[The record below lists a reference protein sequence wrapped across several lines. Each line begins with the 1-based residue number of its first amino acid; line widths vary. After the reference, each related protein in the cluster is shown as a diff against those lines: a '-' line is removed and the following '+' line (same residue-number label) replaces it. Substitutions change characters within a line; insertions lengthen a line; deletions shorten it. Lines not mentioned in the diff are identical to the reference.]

1 MKKSKL
7 TPANVALFPEPEPP
21 IMNQI
26 ELNIDAIQA
35 RLAAH
40 QPHQVNI
47 AAKRQAAVALILRE
61 GNTEPEV
68 LLIQRAEHE
77 DDPWSGDL
85 GFPGGRIEKS
95 DASPKAAAERETWEE
110 IGLTL
115 AEKDFLGQSDDM
127 AALTLSVRICCFV
140 YHLAKEVPFQLNE
153 EVVNYFWVPFS
164 TLLSPERNELM
175 YFHHRGTDRQHPV
188 VHLQE
193 WSSKP
198 LWGIT
203 YRLLDSF
210 FNLLDLSFHYPEKIA

>member
-1 MKKSKL
+1 M
-7 TPANVALFPEPEPP
+7 
-21 IMNQI
+21 IQI
-26 ELNIDAIQA
+26 SEIKA
-35 RLAAH
+35 RLAEH
-40 QPHQVNI
+40 KPQILNV

-61 GNTEPEV
+61 SFSEPEV

-77 DDPWSGDL
+77 KDPWSGDL

-95 DASPKAAAERETWEE
+95 DASPRAAAERETWEE
-110 IGLTL
+110 IGLSL
-115 AEKDFLGQSDDM
+115 NDDNYLGQSDDM
-127 AALTLSVRICCFV
+127 AGLTLSVRISCFV
-140 YHLAKEVPFQLNE
+140 YHVGKDYTFDLNE

-164 TLLSPERNELM
+164 TLLTPERNELM

-188 VHLQE
+188 IHLQE

-210 FNLLDLSFHYPEKIA
+210 FNLLDRSFTYPEKIA